1 VPCVRHGYRAQ
12 AVSWALAALAVLML
26 VPMLVL
32 LGLNASR
39 VGTSKTDAAAV
50 LAVAVVVCAGT
61 GRLITSRVPGNAIGW
76 LLGLIG
82 LTVVSSLLA
91 EQYAVYGLATASG
104 SLPVAKLVGSTAGG
118 AAGLTVILL
127 LLLVLL
133 FPDGRLPS
141 RRWRPVLWAIFI
153 VAAGWIAQGLQAG
166 TKINGGLTN
175 AVVGA
180 NASYS
185 NPLGFIPRH
194 GFFSGLFAAI
204 FALGV
209 VTGVL
214 VVASVFARRRGAGI
228 ERRKQLAWLGYVGL
242 MTALWAAALALSAVV
257 APGPANGWL
266 GELIWAFLTLT
277 PVLGIP
283 LACTVAVLRYRL
295 YEIDRIISRTLAYA
309 IVTGLLLGVYAGL
322 VLLATQVLRFHSS
335 VAVAVSTLAAAALF
349 TPLRGRVQRLV
360 DRRFNRTR
368 YDADQTVTA
377 FAGRLKDAVDHEAV
391 RADLLGVVQRSLE
404 PAHLALWVRVSP
416 SSGARRA
423 GEFP

>member
-1 VPCVRHGYRAQ
+1 MRHGYRVQ
-12 AVSWALAALAVLML
+12 AAAWAMAALAVLML
-26 VPMLVL
+26 LPMLVL

-39 VGTSKTDAAAV
+39 VGTSKTDAAAI

-82 LTVVSSLLA
+82 LTVVFSLLA
-91 EQYAVYGLATASG
+91 EQYAVYGLATAPG
-104 SLPVAKLVGSTAGG
+104 SLPAAKLVGSTAGG

-127 LLLVLL
+127 LVLVLL

-141 RRWRPVLWAIFI
+141 RRWRPVLWAIFV
-153 VAAGWIAQGLQAG
+153 VAVGWMAQGLQAG
-166 TKINGGLTN
+166 TRIGGGLTN
-175 AVVGA
+175 ALNGA
-180 NASYS
+180 KASYP
-185 NPLGFIPRH
+185 NPVAIIPRYS
-194 GFFSGLFAAI
+194 FFSDLFAVI
-204 FALGV
+204 FVLGII
-209 VTGVL
+209 TGLL
-214 VVASVFARRRGAGI
+214 VVASVFARRRHAGI
-228 ERRKQLAWLGYVGL
+228 ERRKQLAWLGYVGV
-242 MTALWAAALALSAVV
+242 MAAVWAAALTLASVI

-266 GELIWAFLTLT
+266 GTLLWSFLTLT

-283 LACTVAVLRYRL
+283 LACTVAVLKYRL

-322 VLLATQVLRFHSS
+322 VLLATQVLGFHRS
-335 VAVAVSTLAAAALF
+335 VAVAVSTLVAAALF
-349 TPLRGRVQRLV
+349 TPLRSRVQRLV

-368 YDADQTVTA
+368 YDADRTVAAFTA
-377 FAGRLKDAVDHEAV
+377 RLKEAVDHEAV

-404 PAHLALWVRVSP
+404 PAHVALWVQASS

-423 GEFP
+423 GL

>member
-1 VPCVRHGYRAQ
+1 VASVRHGHRVQ
-12 AVSWALAALAVLML
+12 AVAWGLASLDVLML
-26 VPMLVL
+26 VALLVL

-39 VGTSKTDAAAV
+39 IGTSKTNAAAI

-61 GRLITSRVPGNAIGW
+61 GRLITSRLPGNAIGW

-82 LTVVSSLLA
+82 LTVVFSLLA
-91 EQYAVYGLATASG
+91 EQYAVYGLATAPR
-104 SLPVAKLVGSTAGG
+104 SLPAAKLVGSAAGG

-141 RRWRPVLWAIFI
+141 SRWRPVLWAIFV
-153 VAAGWIAQGLQAG
+153 VAAGWLAQGLQAG
-166 TKINGGLTN
+166 TRIGGGLTN
-175 AVVGA
+175 ALNGA
-180 NASYS
+180 KASYP
-185 NPLGFIPRH
+185 NPIGIIPRH
-194 GFFSGLFAAI
+194 SLFSDLFGVI
-204 FALGV
+204 FVLGII
-209 VTGVL
+209 TGVL
-214 VVASVFARRRGAGI
+214 VVASVFTRRRHAGI
-228 ERRKQLAWLGYVGL
+228 ERRKQLAWLGYIGL
-242 MTALWAAALALSAVV
+242 MTAMWAAVLTLGSAI
-257 APGPANGWL
+257 APGPADSWL
-266 GELIWAFLTLT
+266 GTLIWSFLTLT

-322 VLLATQVLRFHSS
+322 VLLTTQVLRFHGS

-368 YDADQTVTA
+368 YDAEVMITA
-377 FAGRLKDAVDHEAV
+377 FAARLQDATDLDAVRSDLASTVH
-391 RADLLGVVQRSLE
+391 RALE
-404 PAHLALWVRVSP
+404 PAHLSLWLDGS
-416 SSGARRA
+416 RR
-423 GEFP
+423 

>member
-1 VPCVRHGYRAQ
+1 MRHGYRVQ
-12 AVSWALAALAVLML
+12 AVAWALAALDVLML
-26 VPMLVL
+26 VALLVL

-39 VGTSKTDAAAV
+39 LGTSKTDAAAI

-61 GRLITSRVPGNAIGW
+61 GRLITSRLPGNAIGW

-91 EQYAVYGLATASG
+91 EQYAVYGLATAPR
-104 SLPVAKLVGSTAGG
+104 SLPAAKLVGSAAGG

-127 LLLVLL
+127 LMLVLL

-141 RRWRPVLWAIFI
+141 WRWRPVLWAIFV
-153 VAAGWIAQGLQAG
+153 VAAGWMAHGLQAG
-166 TKINGGLTN
+166 TRIGGGLTN
-175 AVVGA
+175 ALDGA
-180 NASYS
+180 KASYPS
-185 NPLGFIPRH
+185 PLGIIPRH
-194 GFFSGLFAAI
+194 GFFSDLFGVI
-204 FALGV
+204 LALGII
-209 VTGVL
+209 TGVL
-214 VVASVFARRRGAGI
+214 VVASVFTRRRHAGI
-228 ERRKQLAWLGYVGL
+228 ERRKQLAWLAYIGL
-242 MTALWAAALALSAVV
+242 MTAIWAAVLTLASVV

-266 GELIWAFLTLT
+266 GTLIWSFLTLT

-295 YEIDRIISRTLAYA
+295 YEIDRVISRTLAYA

-322 VLLATQVLRFHSS
+322 VLLATQVLRFHGS
-335 VAVAVSTLAAAALF
+335 VAVAASTLVAAALF
-349 TPLRGRVQRLV
+349 TPLRNRVQRLV

-368 YDADQTVTA
+368 YDADRTVTA
-377 FAGRLKDAVDHEAV
+377 FAARLKDAIDHEAV

-404 PAHLALWVRVSP
+404 PAHVALWVQASP
-416 SSGARRA
+416 SSSGARRA